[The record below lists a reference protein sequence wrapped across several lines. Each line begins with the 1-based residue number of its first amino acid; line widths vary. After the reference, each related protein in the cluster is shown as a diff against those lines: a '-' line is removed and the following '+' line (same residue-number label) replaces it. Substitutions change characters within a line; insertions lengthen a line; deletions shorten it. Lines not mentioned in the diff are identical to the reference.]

1 MQKILKILF
10 VLTFVSFGAFAFT
23 SLPKVDA
30 SVEKT
35 VAVNAA
41 VSAKELYARN
51 CANCH
56 GADGKGQT
64 ALGRS
69 KDVPDLTDVKPSLK
83 KSIRVITSGADDMP
97 AFGKKLKKNEITA
110 LANYLR
116 SL

>member
-1 MQKILKILF
+1 MF
-10 VLTFVSFGAFAFT
+10 VFFAAFAFI

-30 SVEKT
+30 SVETTVVEKT
-35 VAVNAA
+35 AI
-41 VSAKELYARN
+41 SAKELYTRN

-83 KSIRVITSGADDMP
+83 KSIRVITNGDGDMP
-97 AFGKKLKKNEITA
+97 AFGKKLKKTEINA
-110 LANYLR
+110 IANYLR

>member
-1 MQKILKILF
+1 MQKILKIIF
-10 VLTFVSFGAFAFT
+10 VLMFVFFAAFAFT

-35 VAVNAA
+35 AI
-41 VSAKELYARN
+41 SAKELYTRN

-83 KSIRVITSGADDMP
+83 KSIRVITNGADDMP
-97 AFGKKLKKNEITA
+97 AFGKKLKKTEINA
-110 LANYLR
+110 IANYLR